1 MERICTREGPTVS
14 YSLSGMCKCYFILK
28 KGLADVIKFMILE
41 WRDYL
46 GEPFYNHMCL
56 YKMEAEGAIFRH
68 TGEGSM

>member
-1 MERICTREGPTVS
+1 MLLYIE
-14 YSLSGMCKCYFILK
+14 